1 MASKKKIEVDVDIE
15 VNSEPSLKQLREL
28 KKQLKETAAG
38 SAEFNKLVAQIRDV
52 EDALEESKV
61 GAEDWAGSL
70 EKAGGPLGLLGKGIR
85 QAEITFSSFN
95 TALKASVIGLVVA
108 AIGGLVAAFS
118 QSEAAQKKLQPIFI
132 AFEKI
137 LGGIFRAM
145 EPLLDIFIELAMT
158 ALPYITKGIGMFYS
172 GLFGLFTFIKNVG
185 QGVINILKGIFTLDF
200 EQAQVGFDQLKNSV
214 SDAAGAAQEAYKRF
228 TDGTKELT
236 KTEKEELE
244 KRNAAKK
251 ANQDEQDKRNKEAL
265 EKQKK
270 NLDAQIQ
277 LEVNKDNTSK
287 ENLKKLLDE
296 RMRLEMAGQNMT
308 EAEKE
313 LLRQEYAKKL
323 DDALKED
330 ENKRQENEK
339 KKLERR
345 SRELD
350 ALIQLEIDKTNT
362 STAELQTLLDQ
373 RMNIELQNVELTEAE
388 KNVIRA
394 KYAKQLADAIK
405 SDEDKRKK
413 DRQDALANELGVVS
427 NDTQRQLELYRQFQ
441 AEVLASEQYTAGEK
455 LRIITETNQKILAL
469 QEERFVKERLQDEI
483 NFQQGELTQ
492 INLLQQEKTRLDQ
505 QAANYLDLKNKKQ
518 INDTQYLQFIKANNQ
533 AQMNVDKS
541 LLDAKMANFQAVS
554 QLLSATASLVGEQ
567 TKAGK
572 ALAIASATIDTYVS
586 ANKVLADPTP
596 MPTVLRFA
604 LAAAAIVRGLVSVK
618 KIVDTKL
625 PVSGGGTAGTPGGQ
639 PANQPPQVINVAAR
653 RMATGGFVSG
663 PGTSTSDSI
672 PALLSD
678 GEFVVNAR
686 STQLFKPLLT
696 AINDAGAL
704 PQFAVGGMVN
714 KQNQPQQDNSARIA
728 EVIQQTFQNQPIR
741 TFVTATDISNQ
752 QQFDRVIK
760 SRSLI

>member
-15 VNSEPSLKQLREL
+15 INSEPSLKQLREL

-313 LLRQEYAKKL
+313 LLRQDYAKKL

-405 SDEDKRKK
+405 ADEDKRKK
-413 DRQDALANELGVVS
+413 DRQDALANELAVVS
-427 NDTQRQLELYRQFQ
+427 NDIDRQLELYQQFQ
-441 AEVLASEQYTAGEK
+441 AEILASEQYTAGEK
-455 LRIITETNQKILAL
+455 LRIIGETNQKILGL
-469 QEERFVKERLQDEI
+469 QQQRFAEERLQNEI
-483 NFQQGELTQ
+483 NAQEGDLTQ
-492 INLLQQEKTRLDQ
+492 IELLNKEKGILDQ
-505 QAANYLDLKNKKQ
+505 EFAFFKDLFDKKK
-518 INDTQYLQFIKANNQ
+518 ITEIQYLQFVKANNQ

-625 PVSGGGTAGTPGGQ
+625 PVSGGGTAGSPGGQ
-639 PANQPPQVINVAAR
+639 PANQPPGLINVSAR
-653 RMATGGFVSG
+653 KMAQGGFVSG

-704 PQFAVGGMVN
+704 PQFAVGGMV
-714 KQNQPQQDNSARIA
+714 KGQNQPQQDNSARIA

>member
-158 ALPYITKGIGMFYS
+158 ALPYVTKGIGMFYS

-313 LLRQEYAKKL
+313 LLRQDYAKKL

-413 DRQDALANELGVVS
+413 DRQDALANELAVVS
-427 NDTQRQLELYRQFQ
+427 NDIDRQLELYQQFQ

-455 LRIITETNQKILAL
+455 LRIIGETNQKILGL
-469 QEERFVKERLQDEI
+469 QQQRFAEERLQNEI
-483 NFQQGELTQ
+483 NAQEGDLTQ
-492 INLLQQEKTRLDQ
+492 IELLNKEKGILDQ
-505 QAANYLDLKNKKQ
+505 EFAFFKDLFDKKK
-518 INDTQYLQFIKANNQ
+518 ITEIQYLQFVKANNQ

-625 PVSGGGTAGTPGGQ
+625 PVSGGGTAGAPGGQ
-639 PANQPPQVINVAAR
+639 PANQPPGLINVSAR
-653 RMATGGFVSG
+653 KMAQGGFVSG

>member
-1 MASKKKIEVDVDIE
+1 MANKKIEVDVDID
-15 VNSEPSLKQLREL
+15 VNAEPSLKQLREL

-38 SAEFNKLVAQIRDV
+38 SAEFKKLTNEIDDL
-52 EDALEESKV
+52 EDKLK
-61 GAEDWAGSL
+61 GAKAGAADWIDSL
-70 EKAGGPLGLLGKGIR
+70 ENAGGPLGMVGKGLNSVKV
-85 QAEITFSSFN
+85 AFTSFN
-95 TALKASVIGLVVA
+95 TALKASIIGIIVTAL
-108 AIGGLVAAFS
+108 GGLVAAFTS
-118 QSEAAQKKLQPIFI
+118 NENAMKKLQPIFI
-132 AFEKI
+132 QFEKI
-137 LGGIFRAM
+137 LGGIFRAF
-145 EPLLDIFIELAMT
+145 EPVLDIFIEMAMT
-158 ALPYITKGIGMFYS
+158 ALPYITKGIGFFYS
-172 GLFGLFTFIKNVG
+172 GLFALFTFIKNVG
-185 QGVINILKGIFTLDF
+185 QGVINILRGIFTLDF
-200 EQAQVGFDQLKNSV
+200 GLAKEGFDQLRGSIGE
-214 SDAAGAAQEAYKRF
+214 AALAAEETYKRF
-228 TDGTKELT
+228 EAGTKELT
-236 KTEKEELE
+236 KTEKEELN
-244 KRNAAKK
+244 KRNEENKK
-251 ANQDEQDKRNKEAL
+251 AQDEKDKLAKEAL

-277 LEVNKDNTSK
+277 LEINKDNTSK

-296 RMRLEMAGQNMT
+296 RMNLEMKGQKMT

-323 DDALKED
+323 ADALKED
-330 ENKRQENEK
+330 ETKRQEDEK

-350 ALIQLEIDKTNT
+350 ALIQLEVDKTNT
-362 STAELQTLLDQ
+362 STEQLKTLLDE
-373 RMNIELQNVELTEAE
+373 RMNIELSNVELTEAE

-413 DRQDALANELGVVS
+413 DRQDALVNELSLVS
-427 NDTQRQLELYRQFQ
+427 NDLDRQLELYQQFQ

-455 LRIITETNQKILAL
+455 LRIIGETNQKILGL
-469 QEERFVKERLQDEI
+469 QQQRFAEERLQNEI
-483 NFQQGELTQ
+483 NFQEGDLTQ
-492 INLLQQEKTRLDQ
+492 IEQLEKEKGILDQ
-505 QAANYLDLKNKKQ
+505 EALFYKDLFDKKK
-518 INDTQYLQFIKANNQ
+518 ITDIQYLQFTKANNQ
-533 AQMNVDKS
+533 AQMNVDKA

-618 KIVDTKL
+618 KIVETKL
-625 PVSGGGTAGTPGGQ
+625 PVSGGGTTGQSGGQ
-639 PANQPPQVINVAAR
+639 PSNQPPSVINVSSR
-653 RMATGGFVSG
+653 RMAQGGFVSG

-696 AINDAGAL
+696 AINEAGAL
-704 PQFAVGGMVN
+704 PQFAIGGMVN
-714 KQNQPQQDNSARIA
+714 KQNVPQQDNTTKIA
-728 EVIQQTFQNQPIR
+728 EVIRDTFQNQPIR

>member
-158 ALPYITKGIGMFYS
+158 ALPYVTKGIGMFYS

-313 LLRQEYAKKL
+313 LLRQDYAKKL

-345 SRELD
+345 ARELD

-362 STAELQTLLDQ
+362 STDELQTLLDE

-413 DRQDALANELGVVS
+413 DRQDALANELAVVS
-427 NDTQRQLELYRQFQ
+427 NDIDRQLELYQQFQ

-455 LRIITETNQKILAL
+455 LRIIGETNQKILGL
-469 QEERFVKERLQDEI
+469 QQQRFAEERLQNEI
-483 NFQQGELTQ
+483 NAQEGDLTQ
-492 INLLQQEKTRLDQ
+492 IELLNKEKGILDQ
-505 QAANYLDLKNKKQ
+505 EFAFFKDLFDKKK
-518 INDTQYLQFIKANNQ
+518 ITEIQYLQFVKQNNQ
-533 AQMNVDKS
+533 AQQNVDKA

-572 ALAIASATIDTYVS
+572 ALAIASATIDTYVA

-604 LAAAAIVRGLVSVK
+604 LAAAAIVRGIVSVK

-625 PVSGGGTAGTPGGQ
+625 PVSGGGTAGQSGGQ
-639 PANQPPQVINVAAR
+639 PANQPPGIINVAAKK
-653 RMATGGFVSG
+653 MANGGFVSG

-704 PQFAVGGMVN
+704 PQFAVGGMV
-714 KQNQPQQDNSARIA
+714 KGQNQPQQDNSSKIA

>member
-15 VNSEPSLKQLREL
+15 INSEPSLKQLREL

-158 ALPYITKGIGMFYS
+158 ALPYVTKGIGMFYS

-313 LLRQEYAKKL
+313 LLRQDYAKKL

-345 SRELD
+345 ARELD

-405 SDEDKRKK
+405 ADEDKRKK
-413 DRQDALANELGVVS
+413 DRQDALANELAVVS
-427 NDTQRQLELYRQFQ
+427 NDIDRQLELYQQFQ

-455 LRIITETNQKILAL
+455 LRIIGETNQKILGL
-469 QEERFVKERLQDEI
+469 QQQRFAEERLQNEI
-483 NFQQGELTQ
+483 NAQEGDLTQ
-492 INLLQQEKTRLDQ
+492 IELLNKEKGILDQ
-505 QAANYLDLKNKKQ
+505 EFAFFKDLFDKKK
-518 INDTQYLQFIKANNQ
+518 ITEIQYLQFVKQNNQ
-533 AQMNVDKS
+533 AQQNVDKA

-625 PVSGGGTAGTPGGQ
+625 PVSGGGTAGAPGGQ
-639 PANQPPQVINVAAR
+639 PANQPPGIINVAAKK
-653 RMATGGFVSG
+653 MAQGGFVSG

>member
-15 VNSEPSLKQLREL
+15 INSEPSLKQLREL

-313 LLRQEYAKKL
+313 LLRQDYAKKL

-345 SRELD
+345 TRELD

-413 DRQDALANELGVVS
+413 DRQDALANELAVVS
-427 NDTQRQLELYRQFQ
+427 NDIDRQLELYQQFQ

-455 LRIITETNQKILAL
+455 LRIIGETNQKILGL
-469 QEERFVKERLQDEI
+469 QQQRFAEERLQNEI
-483 NFQQGELTQ
+483 NAQEGDLTQ
-492 INLLQQEKTRLDQ
+492 IELLNKEKGILDQ
-505 QAANYLDLKNKKQ
+505 EFAFFKDLFDKKK
-518 INDTQYLQFIKANNQ
+518 ITEIQYLQFVKQNNQ
-533 AQMNVDKS
+533 AQQNVDKA

-572 ALAIASATIDTYVS
+572 ALAIASATIDTYVA

-604 LAAAAIVRGLVSVK
+604 LAAAAIVRGIVSVK

-625 PVSGGGTAGTPGGQ
+625 PVSGGGTAGQSGGQ
-639 PANQPPQVINVAAR
+639 PANQPPGIINVAAKK
-653 RMATGGFVSG
+653 MANGGFVSG

-704 PQFAVGGMVN
+704 PQFAVGGMV
-714 KQNQPQQDNSARIA
+714 KGQNQPQQDNSSKIA

>member
-1 MASKKKIEVDVDIE
+1 MAEKKRIEVDIDIE
-15 VNSEPSLKQLREL
+15 SNVEPSLKQLREL
-28 KKQLKETAAG
+28 KKQLKDTAAG
-38 SAEFNKLVAQIRDV
+38 SAEFKKIANEIDDLEDKLKGAKAGAADWIDT
-52 EDALEESKV
+52 LE
-61 GAEDWAGSL
+61 G
-70 EKAGGPLGLLGKGIR
+70 AGGPLGLVGRGLNSVKV
-85 QAEITFSSFN
+85 AFTSFN
-95 TALKASVIGLVVA
+95 TALKASVIGLIA
-108 AIGGLVAAFS
+108 SALAGLVAAFTS
-118 QSEAAQKKLQPIFI
+118 NETAMKKLQPIFI

-137 LGGIFRAM
+137 LGGIFRAL
-145 EPLLDIFIELAMT
+145 EPVIDAFVEMAMVV
-158 ALPYITKGIGMFYS
+158 LPYVTKGIGVFYS
-172 GLFGLFTFIKNVG
+172 AMVALFTYIKEAG
-185 QGVINILKGIFTLDF
+185 MGVFNFWKSLLTLDF
-200 EQAQVGFDQLKNSV
+200 TGVGDSIKQMVGSFGKAG
-214 SDAAGAAQEAYKRF
+214 DAYTDTMKRF
-228 TDGTKELT
+228 ESGTKEMT
-236 KTEKEELE
+236 KTEKEELAKQNE
-244 KRNAAKK
+244 NRQKAQEERDKK
-251 ANQDEQDKRNKEAL
+251 AKEAL

-277 LEVNKDNTSK
+277 LEINKENTSR
-287 ENLKKLLDE
+287 ENLKKLLDQ
-296 RMRLEMAGQNMT
+296 RLQAELQSEQRS

-313 LLRQEYAKKL
+313 VLRQEYAKKL
-323 DDALKED
+323 EDAIKED
-330 ENKRQENEK
+330 EKKREEDEK

-345 SRELD
+345 SKELD
-350 ALIQLEIDKTNT
+350 ALIQLELDKENT
-362 STAELQTLLDQ
+362 SQEELKKLLDQ
-373 RMNIELQNVELTEAE
+373 RLQIELQNVELTESE
-388 KNVIRA
+388 KEVIRA
-394 KYAKQLADAIK
+394 RYAKQLADAIK
-405 SDEDKRKK
+405 TDEDKRKK
-413 DRQDALANELGVVS
+413 DRQDALVNELSVVS
-427 NDTQRQLELYRQFQ
+427 NDLNRQLELYRQFQ

-455 LRIITETNQKILAL
+455 LRIIGETNQKILAL
-469 QEERFVKERLQDEI
+469 EEQRFAEERLKDEVR
-483 NFQQGELTQ
+483 FQEGEMSQ
-492 INLLQQEKTRLDQ
+492 IKLLEAEKVRLDK

-518 INDTQYLQFIKANNQ
+518 INDVQYLQFTKANNQ
-533 AQMNVDKS
+533 AQMDVDKK

-572 ALAIASATIDTYVS
+572 ALAIASATIDTYVA
-586 ANKVLADPTP
+586 ANKVLSDPTP

-639 PANQPPQVINVAAR
+639 PANQPPQLINVSAR
-653 RMATGGFVSG
+653 KMAEGGFVSG

-704 PQFAVGGMVN
+704 PQFAVGGLVN
-714 KQNQPQQDNSARIA
+714 KKNMPQQDNSQRIA

>member
-1 MASKKKIEVDVDIE
+1 MAKKKIEVDVDID
-15 VNSEPSLKQLREL
+15 VNAEPSLKQLREL

-38 SAEFNKLVAQIRDV
+38 SAEFKKIANEIDDLEDKLKGAKAGAADWIDT
-52 EDALEESKV
+52 LEN
-61 GAEDWAGSL
+61 
-70 EKAGGPLGLLGKGIR
+70 AGGPLGLLGKGLNNTKV
-85 QAEITFSSFN
+85 AFSSFN
-95 TALKASVIGLVVA
+95 TALKASVIGIIVTAL
-108 AIGGLVAAFS
+108 GGLVAAFS
-118 QSEAAQKKLQPIFI
+118 SNEAAMKKLQPIFI

-137 LGGIFRAM
+137 LGGIFRAF
-145 EPLLDIFIELAMT
+145 EPVLDIFIEMAMT
-158 ALPYITKGIGMFYS
+158 ALPYVTKGIGMFYS

-214 SDAAGAAQEAYKRF
+214 ADAAGAAQDAYKRF
-228 TDGTKELT
+228 T
-236 KTEKEELE
+236 
-244 KRNAAKK
+244 
-251 ANQDEQDKRNKEAL
+251 
-265 EKQKK
+265 
-270 NLDAQIQ
+270 
-277 LEVNKDNTSK
+277 
-287 ENLKKLLDE
+287 
-296 RMRLEMAGQNMT
+296 
-308 EAEKE
+308 
-313 LLRQEYAKKL
+313 
-323 DDALKED
+323 
-330 ENKRQENEK
+330 
-339 KKLERR
+339 
-345 SRELD
+345 ELD

-362 STAELQTLLDQ
+362 STAELQTLLDE

-394 KYAKQLADAIK
+394 KYAKQLSDAIK
-405 SDEDKRKK
+405 ADEDKKKK
-413 DRQDALANELGVVS
+413 DRQDALVNELALVS
-427 NDTQRQLELYRQFQ
+427 NDFDRQLELYKQFQ

-455 LRIITETNQKILAL
+455 LRIIGETNQKILAL
-469 QEERFVKERLQDEI
+469 QEQRFTEERLKDEI
-483 NFQQGELTQ
+483 RFQEGELTQ

-518 INDTQYLQFIKANNQ
+518 INDVQYLQFIKQNNQ
-533 AQMNVDKS
+533 AQMNVDKA

-572 ALAIASATIDTYVS
+572 ALAIASATIDTYVA

-604 LAAAAIVRGLVSVK
+604 LAAAAIVRGIVSVK

-625 PVSGGGTAGTPGGQ
+625 PVSGGGTAGQSGGQ
-639 PANQPPQVINVAAR
+639 PANQPPGIINVAAKK
-653 RMATGGFVSG
+653 MANGGFVSG

-704 PQFAVGGMVN
+704 PQFAVGGMV
-714 KQNQPQQDNSARIA
+714 KGQNQPQQDNSSKIA

>member
-1 MASKKKIEVDVDIE
+1 MAKKKIEVDVDID
-15 VNSEPSLKQLREL
+15 VNAEPSLKQLREL
-28 KKQLKETAAG
+28 KRQLKDTAAG
-38 SAEFNKLVAQIRDV
+38 SAEFKKIANEIDDLEDKLKGAKAGAADWIDT
-52 EDALEESKV
+52 LE
-61 GAEDWAGSL
+61 G
-70 EKAGGPLGLLGKGIR
+70 AGGPIGLLGRGLNSVKV
-85 QAEITFSSFN
+85 AFTSFN
-95 TALKASVIGLVVA
+95 TALKASVIGLVASAVA
-108 AIGGLVAAFS
+108 GLVAAFAS
-118 QSEAAQKKLQPIFI
+118 NETAMKKLQPIFI

-137 LGGIFRAM
+137 LGGIFRAF
-145 EPLLDIFIELAMT
+145 EPVLDIFIEMAMT
-158 ALPYITKGIGMFYS
+158 ALPYVTKGIGIFYS
-172 GLFGLFTFIKNVG
+172 GLFGLFSFIKNVG
-185 QGVINILKGIFTLDF
+185 QGVINILRGIFTLDF
-200 EQAQVGFDQLKNSV
+200 NMAQKGFDQLKNSV
-214 SDAAGAAQEAYKRF
+214 ADAAGAATDAYKRF
-228 TDGTKELT
+228 TSGTQELT
-236 KTEKEELE
+236 KTEKEEIE
-244 KRNAAKK
+244 KRNAANK
-251 ANQDEQDKRNKEAL
+251 AGQDERDKRAKEAL

-277 LEVNKDNTSK
+277 LEINKDNTSK

-296 RMRLEMAGQNMT
+296 RMKLEMQSQSMT
-308 EAEKE
+308 DAEKE

-330 ENKRQENEK
+330 ETKRQEDEK

-345 SRELD
+345 ARELD

-362 STAELQTLLDQ
+362 STSELQALLDQ

-413 DRQDALANELGVVS
+413 DRQDALVNELAVVS
-427 NDTQRQLELYRQFQ
+427 NDLQKQIELYTQFQ
-441 AEVLASEQYTAGEK
+441 QEVLASEQYTAGEK
-455 LRIITETNQKILAL
+455 LRIIGETNQKILGL
-469 QEERFVKERLQDEI
+469 QQQRFAEERLQNEI
-483 NFQQGELTQ
+483 NAQEGDLTQ
-492 INLLQQEKTRLDQ
+492 IELLNKEKGILDQ
-505 QAANYLDLKNKKQ
+505 EFAFFKDLFDKKK
-518 INDTQYLQFIKANNQ
+518 ITEIQYLQFVKQNNQ
-533 AQMNVDKS
+533 AQQNVDKA

-572 ALAIASATIDTYVS
+572 ALAIASATIDTYVA
-586 ANKVLADPTP
+586 ANKVLSDPTP

-625 PVSGGGTAGTPGGQ
+625 PVSGGGTAGQPGGQ
-639 PANQPPQVINVAAR
+639 PSNQPPGIINVAAKK
-653 RMATGGFVSG
+653 MANGGFVSG

-704 PQFAVGGMVN
+704 PQFAVGGMV
-714 KQNQPQQDNSARIA
+714 KGQNMPQQDNSSKIA

>member
-158 ALPYITKGIGMFYS
+158 ALPYVTKGIGMFYS

-185 QGVINILKGIFTLDF
+185 QGVITILKGIFTLDF
-200 EQAQVGFDQLKNSV
+200 DVAQQGFDQLKNSV

-236 KTEKEELE
+236 KTEKEEIE

-251 ANQDEQDKRNKEAL
+251 TEQDEQDKRNKEAL

-313 LLRQEYAKKL
+313 LLRQDYAKKL

-345 SRELD
+345 ARELD

-541 LLDAKMANFQAVS
+541 LLDAKMANFQAIS

-625 PVSGGGTAGTPGGQ
+625 PVSGGGTAGAPGGQ
-639 PANQPPQVINVAAR
+639 PANQPPGLINVSAR
-653 RMATGGFVSG
+653 KMAQGGFVSG

>member
-1 MASKKKIEVDVDIE
+1 MAKKKIEVDVDVDIE
-15 VNSEPSLKQLREL
+15 LEPSLKQLREL
-28 KKQLKETAAG
+28 KKQLRETAAG
-38 SAEFNKLVAQIRDV
+38 SAEFKKIANEIDDLEDKL
-52 EDALEESKV
+52 K
-61 GAEDWAGSL
+61 GAKQGAADWIDSL
-70 EKAGGPLGLLGKGIR
+70 EGAGGPLGMLGKGLNNVKV
-85 QAEITFSSFN
+85 AFSSFN
-95 TALKASVIGLVVA
+95 TALKASVIGLIVSA
-108 AIGGLVAAFS
+108 LGGMIAAFS
-118 QSEAAQKKLQPIFI
+118 QNEAAMKKLQPIFI

-137 LGGIFRAM
+137 LGGIFKAM
-145 EPLLDIFIELAMT
+145 EPVLDIFIELAMQ
-158 ALPYITKGIGMFYS
+158 ALPYVTKGIGIFYS
-172 GLFGLFTFIKNVG
+172 GLFGLFTFIKSVG
-185 QGVINILKGIFTLDF
+185 QGVINILRGIFTLDF
-200 EQAQVGFDQLKNSV
+200 EMAQEGFDQLKNSV
-214 SDAAGAAQEAYKRF
+214 SDAAGATQEAYKRF
-228 TDGTKELT
+228 TQGTQELT

-244 KRNAAKK
+244 KRNAANKSAQEEK
-251 ANQDEQDKRNKEAL
+251 DKQAKEAL

-277 LEVNKDNTSK
+277 LEINKDNTSK
-287 ENLKKLLDE
+287 ENLKKLLDD
-296 RMRLEMAGQNMT
+296 RMKLEMQGQKMT

-323 DDALKED
+323 EAALKED
-330 ENKRQENEK
+330 DDKKKEDEK

-350 ALIQLEIDKTNT
+350 ALIQLEIDKTNS
-362 STAELQTLLDQ
+362 STESLRTLLDE

-405 SDEDKRKK
+405 ADDDKRKK
-413 DRQDALANELGVVS
+413 DRQDALVNELAIVS
-427 NDTQRQLELYRQFQ
+427 NDLDRQLELYQQFR

-455 LRIITETNQKILAL
+455 LRIIGETNQKILGL
-469 QEERFVKERLQDEI
+469 QQQRFAEERLQNEI
-483 NFQQGELTQ
+483 NAQQGDLTQ
-492 INLLQQEKTRLDQ
+492 IELLNKEKGILDQ
-505 QAANYLDLKNKKQ
+505 EALFYKDLFDKKK
-518 INDTQYLQFIKANNQ
+518 ITDVQYLQFTKANNQ
-533 AQMNVDKS
+533 AQQDVDKK

-604 LAAAAIVRGLVSVK
+604 LAAAAIVRGLLSVK

-625 PVSGGGTAGTPGGQ
+625 PVSGGGTVGSPGGQ
-639 PANQPPQVINVAAR
+639 PSNQPPSLINVTAKK
-653 RMATGGFVSG
+653 MASGGFVSG

-686 STQLFKPLLT
+686 SAQLFKPLLT

-704 PQFAVGGMVN
+704 PSFAVGGLVQ
-714 KQNQPQQDNSARIA
+714 KNQSQMDNSQKIA
-728 EVIQQTFQNQPIR
+728 EIIQQTFQNQPIR

>member
-1 MASKKKIEVDVDIE
+1 MAKKKIEVDVDID
-15 VNSEPSLKQLREL
+15 VNAEPSLKQLREL
-28 KKQLKETAAG
+28 KRQLKDTAAG
-38 SAEFNKLVAQIRDV
+38 SAEFKKIANEIDDLEDKLKGAKAGAADWIDT
-52 EDALEESKV
+52 LE
-61 GAEDWAGSL
+61 G
-70 EKAGGPLGLLGKGIR
+70 AGGPIGLLGRGLNSVKV
-85 QAEITFSSFN
+85 AFTSFN
-95 TALKASVIGLVVA
+95 TALKASVIGLVASAVA
-108 AIGGLVAAFS
+108 GLVAAFAS
-118 QSEAAQKKLQPIFI
+118 NETAMKKLQPIFI

-137 LGGIFRAM
+137 LGGIFRAF
-145 EPLLDIFIELAMT
+145 EPVLDIFIEMAMT
-158 ALPYITKGIGMFYS
+158 ALPYVTKGIGIFYS
-172 GLFGLFTFIKNVG
+172 GLFGLFSFIKNVG
-185 QGVINILKGIFTLDF
+185 QGVINILRGIFTLDF
-200 EQAQVGFDQLKNSV
+200 NMAQKGFDQLKNSV
-214 SDAAGAAQEAYKRF
+214 ADAAGAATDAYKRF
-228 TDGTKELT
+228 TSGTQELT
-236 KTEKEELE
+236 KTEKEEIE
-244 KRNAAKK
+244 KRNAANK
-251 ANQDEQDKRNKEAL
+251 AGQDERDKRAKEAL

-277 LEVNKDNTSK
+277 LEINKDTTSK

-296 RMRLEMAGQNMT
+296 RMKLEMQSQSMT
-308 EAEKE
+308 DAEKE

-330 ENKRQENEK
+330 ETKRQEDEK

-345 SRELD
+345 ARELD

-362 STAELQTLLDQ
+362 STSELQALLDQ

-413 DRQDALANELGVVS
+413 DRQDALVNELAVVS
-427 NDTQRQLELYRQFQ
+427 NDLQKQIELYTQFQ
-441 AEVLASEQYTAGEK
+441 QEVLASEQYTAGEK
-455 LRIITETNQKILAL
+455 LRIIGETNQKILGL
-469 QEERFVKERLQDEI
+469 QQQRFAEERLQNEI
-483 NFQQGELTQ
+483 NAQEGDLTQ
-492 INLLQQEKTRLDQ
+492 IELLNKEKGILDQ
-505 QAANYLDLKNKKQ
+505 EFAFFKDLFDKKK
-518 INDTQYLQFIKANNQ
+518 ITEIQYLQFVKQNNQ
-533 AQMNVDKS
+533 AQQNVDKA
-541 LLDAKMANFQAVS
+541 LWDAKMANFQAVS

-572 ALAIASATIDTYVS
+572 ALAIASATIDTYVA
-586 ANKVLADPTP
+586 ANKVLSDPTP

-625 PVSGGGTAGTPGGQ
+625 PVSGGGTAGQPGGQ
-639 PANQPPQVINVAAR
+639 PSNQPPGIINVAAKK
-653 RMATGGFVSG
+653 MANGGFVSG

-704 PQFAVGGMVN
+704 PQFAVGGMV
-714 KQNQPQQDNSARIA
+714 KGQNMPQQDNSSKIA

>member
-158 ALPYITKGIGMFYS
+158 ALPYVTKGIGMFYS

-251 ANQDEQDKRNKEAL
+251 TEQDEQDKRNKEAL

-313 LLRQEYAKKL
+313 LLRQDYAKKL

-405 SDEDKRKK
+405 TDEDKRKK
-413 DRQDALANELGVVS
+413 DRQDQLVEQIAATRGDY
-427 NDTQRQLELYRQFQ
+427 DTQIELYTQFQ
-441 AEVLASEQYTAGEK
+441 QEILSSEQYTAGEK
-455 LRIITETNQKILAL
+455 LRIQEETNRKILEL
-469 QEERFVKERLQDEI
+469 QQRRFQDEKLQI
-483 NFQQGELTQ
+483 Q
-492 INLLQQEKTRLDQ
+492 INRDEGLITQQEVFDQ
-505 QAANYLDLKNKKQ
+505 QRAVLDREAEFLKTQLQNNKITQQEYTQFLRQNQQAKAQ
-518 INDTQYLQFIKANNQ
+518 IKRDEIELEIKT
-533 AQMNVDKS
+533 
-541 LLDAKMANFQAVS
+541 LDATVAVIGALG
-554 QLLSATASLVGEQ
+554 QIVGEQ

-572 ALAIASATIDTYVS
+572 ALAIAGALISTYSAI
-586 ANKVLADPTP
+586 AKQ
-596 MPTVLRFA
+596 
-604 LAAAAIVRGLVSVK
+604 LAAFAGVPIPGYAIAQAIATGLVGFVQVK
-618 KIVDTKL
+618 KIIETKL
-625 PVSGGGTAGTPGGQ
+625 PVPGGDVKPGSG
-639 PANQPPQVINVAAR
+639 PATAPPTINVAAKK
-653 RMATGGFVSG
+653 MAQGGFVSG

-704 PQFAVGGMVN
+704 PQFAVGGMV
-714 KQNQPQQDNSARIA
+714 KGQNQPQQDNSSRIA

>member
-1 MASKKKIEVDVDIE
+1 MASKKKIEVDVDID
-15 VNSEPSLKQLREL
+15 VNAEPSLKQLREL
-28 KKQLKETAAG
+28 KKQLRETAAG
-38 SAEFNKLVAQIRDV
+38 SAEFKKIANEIDDLEDKLKGAKAGAADWIDT
-52 EDALEESKV
+52 LEN
-61 GAEDWAGSL
+61 
-70 EKAGGPLGLLGKGIR
+70 AGGPLGLLGRGLNSVKV
-85 QAEITFSSFN
+85 AFSSFN
-95 TALKASVIGLVVA
+95 TALKASIIGIIVSAL
-108 AIGGLVAAFS
+108 GGLVAAFTS
-118 QSEAAQKKLQPIFI
+118 NEVAMKKLQPIFI

-137 LGGIFRAM
+137 LGGIFRAF
-145 EPLLDIFIELAMT
+145 EPVLDIFIEMAMT
-158 ALPYITKGIGMFYS
+158 ALPYVTKGIGMFYS

-185 QGVINILKGIFTLDF
+185 QGVITILKGIFTLDF
-200 EQAQVGFDQLKNSV
+200 EVAQQGFDQLKNSV

-228 TDGTKELT
+228 TSGTQELT
-236 KTEKEELE
+236 KTEKEEIE

-251 ANQDEQDKRNKEAL
+251 AEQDERDKKAKEAL

-296 RMRLEMAGQNMT
+296 RMNLEMRSQNMT

-323 DDALKED
+323 NEALKED
-330 ENKRQENEK
+330 EDKRQENEK

-345 SRELD
+345 ARELD

-362 STAELQTLLDQ
+362 STAELQTLLDE

-413 DRQDALANELGVVS
+413 DRQDQLLNELALVS
-427 NDTQRQLELYRQFQ
+427 DDFEKQIQLYEQFQQEIKNSDGLNAAEKLKLIEDTNKKILELQQQRFQ
-441 AEVLASEQYTAGEK
+441 
-455 LRIITETNQKILAL
+455 
-469 QEERFVKERLQDEI
+469 KERLQDEI
-483 NFQQGELTQ
+483 NSQEGEITQ
-492 INLLQQEKTRLDQ
+492 IDLLQKEKARLDQ
-505 QAANYLDLKNKKQ
+505 EALYYQDLHNKKK
-518 INDTQYLQFIKANNQ
+518 ITDTQYLQFVKQNNQ
-533 AQMNVDKS
+533 AQQNVDKA

-625 PVSGGGTAGTPGGQ
+625 PVSGGGTAGNPGGQ
-639 PANQPPQVINVAAR
+639 PANQPPGIINVAAKK
-653 RMATGGFVSG
+653 MANGGFVSG

-704 PQFAVGGMVN
+704 PQFAVGGMV
-714 KQNQPQQDNSARIA
+714 KGQNQPQQDNSSKIA

>member
-1 MASKKKIEVDVDIE
+1 MASKKKIEVDVDID
-15 VNSEPSLKQLREL
+15 VNAEPSLKQLREL
-28 KKQLKETAAG
+28 KKQLRETAAG
-38 SAEFNKLVAQIRDV
+38 SAEFKKIANEIDDLEDKLKGAKAGAADWIDT
-52 EDALEESKV
+52 LEN
-61 GAEDWAGSL
+61 
-70 EKAGGPLGLLGKGIR
+70 AGGPLGLLGRGLNSVKV
-85 QAEITFSSFN
+85 AFSSFN
-95 TALKASVIGLVVA
+95 TALKASIIGIIVSAL
-108 AIGGLVAAFS
+108 GGLVAAFTS
-118 QSEAAQKKLQPIFI
+118 NEVAMKKLQPIFI

-137 LGGIFRAM
+137 LGGIFRAF
-145 EPLLDIFIELAMT
+145 EPVLDIFIEMAMT
-158 ALPYITKGIGMFYS
+158 ALPYVTKGIGMFYS

-236 KTEKEELE
+236 KTEKEEIE

-251 ANQDEQDKRNKEAL
+251 TEQDEQDKRNKEAL

-296 RMRLEMAGQNMT
+296 RMKLEMAGQNMT

-323 DDALKED
+323 DDAIKED

-345 SRELD
+345 ARELD

-362 STAELQTLLDQ
+362 STAELQTLLDE

-413 DRQDALANELGVVS
+413 DRQDALANELAVVS
-427 NDTQRQLELYRQFQ
+427 NDIDRQLELYQQFQ

-455 LRIITETNQKILAL
+455 LRIIGETNQKILGL
-469 QEERFVKERLQDEI
+469 QQQRFAEERLQNEI
-483 NFQQGELTQ
+483 NAQEGDLTQ
-492 INLLQQEKTRLDQ
+492 IELLNKEKGILDQ
-505 QAANYLDLKNKKQ
+505 EFAFFKDLFDKKK
-518 INDTQYLQFIKANNQ
+518 ITEIQYLQFVKANNQ

-625 PVSGGGTAGTPGGQ
+625 PVSGGGTAGAPGGQ
-639 PANQPPQVINVAAR
+639 PANQPPGIINVAAKK
-653 RMATGGFVSG
+653 MAQGGFVSG

>member
-1 MASKKKIEVDVDIE
+1 
-15 VNSEPSLKQLREL
+15 
-28 KKQLKETAAG
+28 
-38 SAEFNKLVAQIRDV
+38 
-52 EDALEESKV
+52 
-61 GAEDWAGSL
+61 
-70 EKAGGPLGLLGKGIR
+70 
-85 QAEITFSSFN
+85 
-95 TALKASVIGLVVA
+95 VIGLVVA

-158 ALPYITKGIGMFYS
+158 ALPYVTKGIGMFYS

-313 LLRQEYAKKL
+313 LLRQDYAKKL

-345 SRELD
+345 ARELD

-362 STAELQTLLDQ
+362 STDELQTLLDE

-413 DRQDALANELGVVS
+413 DRQDALANELAVVS
-427 NDTQRQLELYRQFQ
+427 NDIDRQLELYQQFQ

-455 LRIITETNQKILAL
+455 LRIIGETNQKILGL
-469 QEERFVKERLQDEI
+469 QQQRFAEERLQNEI
-483 NFQQGELTQ
+483 NAQEGDLTQ
-492 INLLQQEKTRLDQ
+492 IELLNKEKGILDQ
-505 QAANYLDLKNKKQ
+505 EFAFFKDLFDKKK
-518 INDTQYLQFIKANNQ
+518 ITEIQYLQFVKQNNQ
-533 AQMNVDKS
+533 AQQNVDKA

-572 ALAIASATIDTYVS
+572 ALAIASATIDTYVA

-604 LAAAAIVRGLVSVK
+604 LAAAAIVRGIVSVK

-625 PVSGGGTAGTPGGQ
+625 PVSGGGTAGQSGGQ
-639 PANQPPQVINVAAR
+639 PANQPPGIINVAAKK
-653 RMATGGFVSG
+653 MANGGFVSG

-704 PQFAVGGMVN
+704 PQFAVGGMV
-714 KQNQPQQDNSARIA
+714 KGQNQPQQDNSSKIA

>member
-158 ALPYITKGIGMFYS
+158 ALPYVTKGIGMFYS

-236 KTEKEELE
+236 KTEKEEIE

-251 ANQDEQDKRNKEAL
+251 TEQDEQDKRNKEAL

-296 RMRLEMAGQNMT
+296 RMNLEMRSQTMT

-323 DDALKED
+323 DDAIKED
-330 ENKRQENEK
+330 ETKRQETEK

-350 ALIQLEIDKTNT
+350 ALIQLEIEKTNT
-362 STAELQTLLDQ
+362 STSELQTLLDQ

-405 SDEDKRKK
+405 TDEDKRKK
-413 DRQDALANELGVVS
+413 DRQDQLLNELSLVS
-427 NDTQRQLELYRQFQ
+427 DDFEKQIQLYEQFQQEVRNSDQLNAAEKLKVIEDTNKKILELQQQRFQ
-441 AEVLASEQYTAGEK
+441 Q
-455 LRIITETNQKILAL
+455 Q
-469 QEERFVKERLQDEI
+469 RLQDEI
-483 NFQQGELTQ
+483 DSQEGEITQ
-492 INLLQQEKTRLDQ
+492 IDLLQKEKARLDQ
-505 QAANYLDLKNKKQ
+505 EALYYQDLHNKKK
-518 INDTQYLQFIKANNQ
+518 ITDTQYLQFVKQNNQ
-533 AQMNVDKS
+533 AQQNVDKA

-554 QLLSATASLVGEQ
+554 GLLSATASLVGEQ

-625 PVSGGGTAGTPGGQ
+625 PVSGGGTAGQPGGQ
-639 PANQPPQVINVAAR
+639 PSNQPPGIINVSAKK
-653 RMATGGFVSG
+653 MATGGFVSG

-704 PQFAVGGMVN
+704 PQFAVGGMV
-714 KQNQPQQDNSARIA
+714 KGQNQPQQDNSSRIA

>member
-1 MASKKKIEVDVDIE
+1 MAKKKIEVDVDID
-15 VNSEPSLKQLREL
+15 VNAEPSLKQLREL

-38 SAEFNKLVAQIRDV
+38 SAEFKKIANEIDDLEDKLKGAKAGAADWIDT
-52 EDALEESKV
+52 LEN
-61 GAEDWAGSL
+61 
-70 EKAGGPLGLLGKGIR
+70 AGGPLGLLGKGLNNTKV
-85 QAEITFSSFN
+85 AFSSFN
-95 TALKASVIGLVVA
+95 TALKASVIGIIVTAL
-108 AIGGLVAAFS
+108 GGLVAAFS
-118 QSEAAQKKLQPIFI
+118 SNEAAMKKLQPIFI

-137 LGGIFRAM
+137 LGGIFRAF
-145 EPLLDIFIELAMT
+145 EPVLDIFIEMAMT
-158 ALPYITKGIGMFYS
+158 ALPYVTKGIGMFYS

-214 SDAAGAAQEAYKRF
+214 ADAAGAAQDAYKRF
-228 TDGTKELT
+228 TDGTQELT
-236 KTEKEELE
+236 KTEKEEIE

-251 ANQDEQDKRNKEAL
+251 AEQDERDKKAKEAL

-296 RMRLEMAGQNMT
+296 RMNLEMRSQNMT

-323 DDALKED
+323 NEALKED
-330 ENKRQENEK
+330 EDKRQENEK

-345 SRELD
+345 GRELD

-362 STAELQTLLDQ
+362 STAELQTLLDE

-394 KYAKQLADAIK
+394 KYAKQLSDAIK
-405 SDEDKRKK
+405 ADEDKKKK
-413 DRQDALANELGVVS
+413 DRQDALVNELALVS
-427 NDTQRQLELYRQFQ
+427 NDFDRQLELYKQFQ

-455 LRIITETNQKILAL
+455 LRIIGETNQKILAL
-469 QEERFVKERLQDEI
+469 QEQRFTEERLKDEI
-483 NFQQGELTQ
+483 RFQEGELTQ

-518 INDTQYLQFIKANNQ
+518 INDVQYLQFIKQNNQ
-533 AQMNVDKS
+533 AQMNVDKA

-572 ALAIASATIDTYVS
+572 ALAIASATIDTYVA

-604 LAAAAIVRGLVSVK
+604 LAAAAIVRGIVSVK

-625 PVSGGGTAGTPGGQ
+625 PVSGGGTAGQSGGQ
-639 PANQPPQVINVAAR
+639 PANQPPGIINVAAKK
-653 RMATGGFVSG
+653 MANGGFVSG

-704 PQFAVGGMVN
+704 PQFAVGGMV
-714 KQNQPQQDNSARIA
+714 KGQNQPQQDNSSKIA

>member
-1 MASKKKIEVDVDIE
+1 
-15 VNSEPSLKQLREL
+15 
-28 KKQLKETAAG
+28 
-38 SAEFNKLVAQIRDV
+38 
-52 EDALEESKV
+52 
-61 GAEDWAGSL
+61 
-70 EKAGGPLGLLGKGIR
+70 
-85 QAEITFSSFN
+85 
-95 TALKASVIGLVVA
+95 
-108 AIGGLVAAFS
+108 
-118 QSEAAQKKLQPIFI
+118 
-132 AFEKI
+132 
-137 LGGIFRAM
+137 
-145 EPLLDIFIELAMT
+145 
-158 ALPYITKGIGMFYS
+158 MFYS

-313 LLRQEYAKKL
+313 LLRQDYAKKL

-345 SRELD
+345 ARELD

-405 SDEDKRKK
+405 ADEDKRKK
-413 DRQDALANELGVVS
+413 DRQDALANELAVVS
-427 NDTQRQLELYRQFQ
+427 NDIDRQLELYQQFQ

-455 LRIITETNQKILAL
+455 LRIIGETNQKILGL
-469 QEERFVKERLQDEI
+469 QQQRFAEERLQNEI
-483 NFQQGELTQ
+483 NAQEGDLTQ
-492 INLLQQEKTRLDQ
+492 IELLNKEKGILDQ
-505 QAANYLDLKNKKQ
+505 EFAFFKDLFDKKK
-518 INDTQYLQFIKANNQ
+518 ITEIQYLQFVKQNNQ
-533 AQMNVDKS
+533 AQQNVDKA

-572 ALAIASATIDTYVS
+572 ALAIASATIDTYVA

-604 LAAAAIVRGLVSVK
+604 LAAAAIVRGIVSVK

-625 PVSGGGTAGTPGGQ
+625 PVSGGGTAGQSGGQ
-639 PANQPPQVINVAAR
+639 PANQPPGIINVAAKK
-653 RMATGGFVSG
+653 MANGGFVSG

-704 PQFAVGGMVN
+704 PQFAVGGMV
-714 KQNQPQQDNSARIA
+714 KGQNQPQQDNSSKIA

>member
-15 VNSEPSLKQLREL
+15 INSEPSLKQLREL

-158 ALPYITKGIGMFYS
+158 ALPYVTKGIGMFYS

-313 LLRQEYAKKL
+313 LLRQDYAKKL

-345 SRELD
+345 ARELD

-362 STAELQTLLDQ
+362 STDELQTLLDE

-413 DRQDALANELGVVS
+413 DRQDALANELAVVS
-427 NDTQRQLELYRQFQ
+427 NDIDRQLELYQQFQ

-455 LRIITETNQKILAL
+455 LRIIGETNQKILGL
-469 QEERFVKERLQDEI
+469 QQQRFAEERLQNEI
-483 NFQQGELTQ
+483 NAQEGDLTQ
-492 INLLQQEKTRLDQ
+492 IELLNKEKGILDQ
-505 QAANYLDLKNKKQ
+505 EFAFFKDLFDKKK
-518 INDTQYLQFIKANNQ
+518 ITEIQYLQFVKQNNQ
-533 AQMNVDKS
+533 AQQNVDKA

-625 PVSGGGTAGTPGGQ
+625 PVSGGGTAGAPGGQ
-639 PANQPPQVINVAAR
+639 PANQPPGIINVAAKK
-653 RMATGGFVSG
+653 MAQGGFVSG